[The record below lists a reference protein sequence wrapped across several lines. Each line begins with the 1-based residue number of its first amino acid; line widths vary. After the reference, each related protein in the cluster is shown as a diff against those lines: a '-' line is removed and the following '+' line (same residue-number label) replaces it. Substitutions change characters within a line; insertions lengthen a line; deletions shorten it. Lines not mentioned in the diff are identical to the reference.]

1 MPKTADK
8 RGMHI
13 SRMITNSVTS
23 LVVMCGV
30 VDLLAWGF
38 LLNDSDSNQRV
49 DWLVRMNPTAAL
61 LLILLAV
68 GFRLKAVSASPKLLI
83 TGNAIGWLSVA
94 VASVKV
100 VLLMVNS
107 PLGIDQL
114 LFASRFGPD
123 SAYRTYSMDPVTAV
137 SLLMVGLAVLLLKTR
152 NKTAIK
158 VYQALGLITLCVSL
172 VALVGFAYS
181 AMSIYNTVQAQNQ
194 LHMPIQTAFCF
205 VLLTVGILSA
215 RPGVGAMQ
223 LFNGGGTGSIL
234 ARKVLPL
241 AITFPFGLGAIR
253 IIGQRIGLVDPEMG
267 DSLFVV
273 LNVGLMTVLVGS
285 AAGFLNRTD
294 EQRKR
299 AIKEQDLL
307 AANLRD
313 AFERAEE
320 ASRAKSEF
328 LANMSHE
335 IRTPMNGVIGMTELL
350 LGTPLT
356 LEQRA
361 YAGTIQRSADAL
373 LTIIND
379 ILDFSKIEAGKMT
392 VNPTDVNL
400 RMVVEEV
407 ARLLA
412 PRAHEKGLELAVS
425 IDPSLP
431 LDVLADP
438 VRLRQILTN
447 LVGNAV
453 KFTEHGE
460 VATRVELV
468 SIVGDRITAHFSV
481 KDTGVG
487 IPRDQLQSIF
497 ESFTQVDGTS
507 TRRFGGTGLG
517 LSITKN
523 LVEIM
528 GGKMGVESELG
539 HGSTFWFELSFERGR
554 TQDEGV
560 PEDFP
565 GLRVLAVDDNP
576 TNLWVLRELL
586 KSWGMVVVEAVSG
599 QEALSIIAT
608 DGAEGKLDLV
618 IVDHQMPGIDGIEV
632 ARRVMSNP
640 QLAKIPMILLSSYA
654 SNASLEELQAVGFAG
669 AMVKPAQSTELRRLV
684 HEAVYRATNVKE
696 TIETDSDER
705 QMIGMKALIAE
716 DNMINRAVAASML
729 ERWGCVVVQAEN
741 GMEAVNEIRK
751 EHFDFVLMDCQMP
764 VMDGFE
770 ATAAIREFENLTG
783 RHSTIIA
790 LTANAMEGDRQKCLD
805 AGMDGYVSKPIDAKT
820 LLATVLKFCS
830 IEQAPDIENEM
841 STDGTIDLEGLLER
855 CGGSKDLV
863 YKIAQKF
870 AETGPGMVAQVR
882 AAVSA
887 QDADAVYRAA
897 HQLKGASATMGAV
910 RLASVAADI
919 EMLGR
924 EGNVQ
929 GAADRLSSLEA
940 EFDKAVPMLLSASQ
954 SI

>member
-1 MPKTADK
+1 MRSSAVK
-8 RGMHI
+8 RGIKI
-13 SRMITNSVTS
+13 SRVVTNTVSC
-23 LVVMCGV
+23 LVAMCGIV
-30 VDLLAWGF
+30 VLCTWMF
-38 LLNDSDSNQRV
+38 LLTDSESSPKAQ
-49 DWLVRMNPTAAL
+49 WLARMNPT
-61 LLILLAV
+61 
-68 GFRLKAVSASPKLLI
+68 
-83 TGNAIGWLSVA
+83 VA
-94 VASVKV
+94 VMV
-100 VLLMVNS
+100 VLLALGFRVKAFKDTPKLAIIGNVIAVATIAIALVKLLTGFLGIQ
-107 PLGIDQL
+107 LGIDQL
-114 LFASRFGPD
+114 IFASRFIAEAPYRNNLMD
-123 SAYRTYSMDPVTAV
+123 SVTAA
-137 SLLMVGLAVLLLKTR
+137 SLLG
-152 NKTAIK
+152 
-158 VYQALGLITLCVSL
+158 LGLGLLTLNSKGQNQVRISQL
-172 VALVGFAYS
+172 VIFTTMSVALVAIVGYSYS
-181 AMSIYNTVQAQNQ
+181 AMAIYIESKAVTQ
-194 LHMPIQTAFCF
+194 MPMPVQTAICIF
-205 VLLTVGILSA
+205 LLSLGFLSSRPDVG
-215 RPGVGAMQ
+215 PFH
-223 LFNGGGTGSIL
+223 LFIGDGTGSIL
-234 ARKVLPL
+234 ARRVLPL
-241 AITFPFGLGAIR
+241 AITFPFGLGALR
-253 IIGQRIGLVDPEMG
+253 VIGQSSGYVSAEMG
-267 DSLFVV
+267 DSLAVI
-273 LNVGLMTVLVGS
+273 LNVALMAGLVGS
-285 AAGFLNRTD
+285 ASSFLNRTD
-294 EQRKR
+294 SQRRKAVR
-299 AIKEQDLL
+299 EQDAL
-307 AANLRD
+307 AKNLRV

-320 ASRAKSEF
+320 ASRTKSEF

-392 VNPTDVNL
+392 VNPADVNI
-400 RMVVEEV
+400 RMLVEEV

-425 IDPSLP
+425 IDPTLT

-453 KFTEHGE
+453 KFTERGE
-460 VATRVELV
+460 VTTRVEQV
-468 SIVGDRITAHFSV
+468 SVDGDRVTIHFAI

-487 IPRDQLQSIF
+487 IPSDQLQSIF

-528 GGKMGVESELG
+528 GGTMGVESELG
-539 HGSTFWFELSFERGR
+539 KGSTFWFDLTVEKGKVD
-554 TQDEGV
+554 DESI

-599 QEALSIIAT
+599 QEALNIIKS

-618 IVDHQMPGIDGIEV
+618 IIDHQMPGMDGIEV
-632 ARRVMSNP
+632 AKRVMSDPVIN
-640 QLAKIPMILLSSYA
+640 KIPMILLSSYG
-654 SNASLEELQAVGFAG
+654 SYASLEELQAVGFAG
-669 AMVKPAQSTELRRLV
+669 ALVKPAQSTDLRRMV
-684 HEAVYRATNVKE
+684 QEAVYRSTNVKDAV
-696 TIETDSDER
+696 TTAPDER
-705 QMIGMKALIAE
+705 QLIGLKALIAE

-729 ERWGCVVVQAEN
+729 ERWGCLVVQAEN
-741 GMEAVNEIRK
+741 GQEAVSEIQK
-751 EHFDFVLMDCQMP
+751 ENFDFVLMDCQMP

-770 ATAAIREFENLTG
+770 ATSAIRELEG
-783 RHSTIIA
+783 SGARRSVIIA

-805 AGMDGYVSKPIDAKT
+805 AGMDGYVSKPIDAKI
-820 LLATVLKFCS
+820 LLSTVLKFCTIS
-830 IEQAPDIENEM
+830 STPDIENEM

-863 YKIAQKF
+863 HKIAQKF
-870 AETGPGMVAQVR
+870 AETGPAMVAQVKD
-882 AAVSA
+882 AIGS

-910 RLASVAADI
+910 KLASVAADI

-924 EGNVQ
+924 EGNVH
-929 GAADRLSSLEA
+929 GALDRIGALEL
-940 EFDKAVPMLLSASQ
+940 EFDRAVPMLLSASQ
-954 SI
+954 TM

>member
-1 MPKTADK
+1 MC
-8 RGMHI
+8 G
-13 SRMITNSVTS
+13 
-23 LVVMCGV
+23 LVVLGAWTFLV
-30 VDLLAWGF
+30 SESEPNPKVDFIVRLNPLVAVMFVLLAF
-38 LLNDSDSNQRV
+38 AFKV
-49 DWLVRMNPTAAL
+49 KA
-61 LLILLAV
+61 
-68 GFRLKAVSASPKLLI
+68 LKAIPKLNGLANLI
-83 TGNAIGWLSVA
+83 GLLSIVIGSLKLISLAIAL
-94 VASVKV
+94 
-100 VLLMVNS
+100 
-107 PLGIDQL
+107 PFTIDQL
-114 LFASRFGPD
+114 LFPSRFTSDG
-123 SAYRTYSMDPVTAV
+123 TYHLNVMHPVAAV
-137 SLLMVGLAVLLLKTR
+137 CLVSVGLVIILMNAKKLSVVKLTQG
-152 NKTAIK
+152 IS
-158 VYQALGLITLCVSL
+158 YGLICISMV
-172 VALVGFAYS
+172 VMVRFAYG
-181 AMSIYNTVQAQNQ
+181 AMAIYNTSQATSQNIV
-194 LHMPIQTAFCF
+194 PIHGVFCLF
-205 VLLTVGILSA
+205 LLGIGFLSA
-215 RPGVGAMQ
+215 RPDVGPMK
-223 LFNGGGTGSIL
+223 LFNGEATGSIL
-234 ARKVLPL
+234 ARRVLPL
-241 AITFPFGLGAIR
+241 AITFPFVLGLTRVVLQRMGV
-253 IIGQRIGLVDPEMG
+253 IGPEMG
-267 DSLFVV
+267 DALFVV
-273 LNVGLMTVLVGS
+273 LNVCLMAGLVGS
-285 AAGFLNRTD
+285 SSGFLNRTD
-294 EQRKR
+294 DQRRR
-299 AIKEQDLL
+299 AVREQDML
-307 AANLRD
+307 AVNLRE
-313 AFERAEE
+313 ALERAEE

-392 VNPTDVNL
+392 VNPSDVNI
-400 RMVVEEV
+400 RMIVEEV

-453 KFTEHGE
+453 KFTEKGE
-460 VATRVELV
+460 VTTRVDLV
-468 SIVGDRITAHFSV
+468 AITGDRVTAHFAV

-487 IPRDQLQSIF
+487 IPPDQLQSIF

-539 HGSTFWFELSFERGR
+539 KGSTFWFDLTFEMGSSD
-554 TQDEGV
+554 DEGV

-599 QEALSIIAT
+599 QEALNIISH

-618 IVDHQMPGIDGIEV
+618 IIDHQMPGMDGIEV
-632 ARRVMSNP
+632 AKRVMSDPLVN
-640 QLAKIPMILLSSYA
+640 KIPMILLSSYG
-654 SNASLEELQAVGFAG
+654 SYASLEELQAVGFAG
-669 AMVKPAQSTELRRLV
+669 ALVKPAQSTDLRRLV
-684 HEAVYRATNVKE
+684 HESVYRATNVVE
-696 TIETDSDER
+696 VNDSDSDER
-705 QMIGMKALIAE
+705 QLAGMQALIAE
-716 DNMINRAVAASML
+716 DNMINRAVAVSML
-729 ERWGCVVVQAEN
+729 ERWGCEVVQAEN
-741 GMEAVNEIRK
+741 GEEAVREVRK
-751 EHFDFVLMDCQMP
+751 GKFDFILMDCQMP

-770 ATAAIREFENLTG
+770 ATSAIRHFETANS
-783 RHSTIIA
+783 RHSVIIA

-830 IEQAPDIENEM
+830 VVEPSHIENNM
-841 STDGTIDLEGLLER
+841 STEGTIDLEGLLER

-863 YKIAQKF
+863 HKIAQKF

-882 AAVSA
+882 DAIRS
-887 QDADAVYRAA
+887 QDADAIYRSA
-897 HQLKGASATMGAV
+897 HQLKGASATMGAIK
-910 RLASVAADI
+910 LASVAADI

-924 EGNVQ
+924 EGDVN
-929 GAADRLSSLEA
+929 GASDRLASLEH
-940 EFDKAVPMLLSASQ
+940 EFDRAVPMLLSASQ
-954 SI
+954 TI